1 MRLASPEGARDTVSD
16 PSSDEE
22 AASTD
27 GESDPEDPTISW
39 CPPIPEA
46 AEDPSEDEI
55 LSAADKLAMLID
67 NIQPD
72 GNPFCIPENLG
83 ILPPLWLQARL
94 TLSLIAIQEKFARVL
109 LSVAGELWLRGQGA
123 KVEDVLM
130 QTARALTIR
139 LAEKLAQAMS
149 SLMRLAESMV
159 TPETE
164 CLLYATYWF
173 RPILSELIGSAR
185 ESSEVNR
192 SRAPSGPVKVLVT
205 DRPHRR
211 TTGLV
216 DLTSGASAL
225 LAWFPASWASKIAPK
240 LLENAPENAQKPQEI
255 NIRALNVPM
264 TRLPWKEKSSC
275 SKQLDLLLKIC
286 LVFTWGW
293 MKTFKW
299 LEASRSSSMAT
310 PQGSLNHV

>member
-1 MRLASPEGARDTVSD
+1 MVIPGIHYFDAHRLQPELLATLDRQFDTGTMKLASPEGARDTVSD

-109 LSVAGELWLRGQGA
+109 LSVACELWLRGQGA
-123 KVEDVLM
+123 RGGGCSYANSQGSHNSIGRE
-130 QTARALTIR
+130 ALPGD
-139 LAEKLAQAMS
+139 E
-149 SLMRLAESMV
+149 
-159 TPETE
+159 
-164 CLLYATYWF
+164 
-173 RPILSELIGSAR
+173 
-185 ESSEVNR
+185 
-192 SRAPSGPVKVLVT
+192 
-205 DRPHRR
+205 
-211 TTGLV
+211 LV
-216 DLTSGASAL
+216 D
-225 LAWFPASWASKIAPK
+225 
-240 LLENAPENAQKPQEI
+240 EI
-255 NIRALNVPM
+255 
-264 TRLPWKEKSSC
+264 
-275 SKQLDLLLKIC
+275 
-286 LVFTWGW
+286 G
-293 MKTFKW
+293 
-299 LEASRSSSMAT
+299 
-310 PQGSLNHV
+310 